1 MAHNLLNELTIWFH
15 FEKARTKCVP
25 EIMDAKVREEQRLTI
40 LFDSKLFF
48 LRIVI
53 SANALNSS
61 VQTMRIHK
69 FTQSVAENEICVTLD
84 CGARF

>member
-1 MAHNLLNELTIWFH
+1 MSHNLLNELTIRFH

-25 EIMDAKVREEQRLTI
+25 EIMDAKMGEEQRLTI
-40 LFDSKLFF
+40 LFDSKIFF

-53 SANALNSS
+53 SANALDSS
-61 VQTMRIHK
+61 VQAMRVHE
-69 FTQSVAENEICVTLD
+69 FSESVAENEICVSLD

>member
-1 MAHNLLNELTIWFH
+1 MAHNLLNELTIRFH

-61 VQTMRIHK
+61 VQTMRIHMRSP
-69 FTQSVAENEICVTLD
+69 Q
-84 CGARF
+84 ARRSPIR

>member
-1 MAHNLLNELTIWFH
+1 MAHNLLNELTIRFH

-48 LRIVI
+48 LRIPMLAPDSTSEV
-53 SANALNSS
+53 
-61 VQTMRIHK
+61 
-69 FTQSVAENEICVTLD
+69 D
-84 CGARF
+84 